1 MRRGCLA
8 KLLAAAVA
16 AALPSVHSAFVGPNV
31 RHSRLHQRW
40 GSAERRQGESAALW
54 QTTRAGSVVQVA
66 AVAGV
71 DAPGGGSQR
80 GAVQQALEVVYAPD
94 GDGKKWEYR
103 GLALKQAAGASPF
116 TRSVDTG
123 DLTYGEFD
131 VDFFCRLVEMALPQR
146 GDVFLDVG
154 SGNGRLAIA
163 AASMLPLTW
172 SLARGVEI
180 VPQLHES
187 AESAKQRAAELESE
201 ICPLEFVLADIHERL
216 DLLTD
221 VDVCFCYSTAFSASG
236 PYLSQLSATFGLGL
250 REGARVITVDKML
263 LSDGPWQYEAIGSL
277 EARNRE
283 VGTSTGYVYR
293 VVKSPHGPR

>member
-1 MRRGCLA
+1 M
-8 KLLAAAVA
+8 
-16 AALPSVHSAFVGPNV
+16 
-31 RHSRLHQRW
+31 
-40 GSAERRQGESAALW
+40 
-54 QTTRAGSVVQVA
+54 VQVA